1 MRRTGLDR
9 TFLRTLVLAVDL
21 ICIVLPVGLRVAMFS
36 PHHRRL
42 GDMVGETYVVRKLDV
57 GRPVVP
63 DVPPVA
69 DPR

>member
-21 ICIVLPVGLRVAMFS
+21 ICIVLPVGLWVAMFS